1 MKHSILL
8 LLIVLFISCYSEK
21 GNDLEVEKV
30 NDSISY
36 YFLESQNLKLKLDER
51 LRAINKAIE
60 ISKKVKGQEIIG
72 QLSYQKTW
80 IHYSSGQ
87 YDSLIFFD
95 EHLFQDSIE
104 DFDLYY
110 IAKQRYLMGYY
121 FSEIAH
127 NSDKAFQNY
136 TLSKSYYEQIGDSS
150 WVGRNLLN
158 MGTIQKDY
166 NDFFGSKETLTEALK
181 FLKPKSET
189 VYISQCY
196 NLLATN
202 HRKLLNYS
210 DAIKYYNQAITIT
223 SSKKD
228 RLIYQNN
235 LAVTYT
241 DNAQYEDA
249 IVILESISQDSIL
262 IQTRGEYAR
271 VLDNLAYAKWF
282 SGKEHKAEPFIDA
295 LKIRTQNSDKRG
307 LIASYTHLGEF
318 YSKNNADKA
327 KSYFHTVIQLS
338 KTLKNPRAEKDALKF
353 LMNLEP
359 KDVKLRDRYVFLQ
372 DSLYQQ
378 ELKVKTQFAKYKYDD
393 KLKQESILRL
403 EKENAEKELE
413 VTKQRT
419 QKIILSSIGAFISV
433 LFGFVGYYFVQRTK
447 RLRKEK
453 EVAALEATYKT
464 EEELSRRL
472 HDDYGGRLN
481 QTMLLVQNNADK
493 LHILDSLE
501 ELYDQSRDFSR
512 EINDVETG
520 ENFWEGLLAM
530 LQFKTPS
537 NTRLFLKGGKETDW
551 SSVPTLTKKVVFK
564 VLQEL
569 MINMVRHSQAS
580 AIAVTFETVGKTLK
594 ISYADDGVGAS
605 KKAMHLKNGLR
616 NTEKRIRAIHGT
628 ITFDSKEGDGFRAQI
643 EIPK

>member
-1 MKHSILL
+1 MKHNSKAHSI
-8 LLIVLFISCYSEK
+8 S
-21 GNDLEVEKV
+21 
-30 NDSISY
+30 DSISF
-36 YFLESQNLKLKLDER
+36 YFNISTDTNLPINDRFK
-51 LRAINKAIE
+51 AINRLY
-60 ISKKVKGQEIIG
+60 SYLKKNEKDTIYGHV
-72 QLSYQKTW
+72 LYQKNML
-80 IHYSSGQ
+80 HLSLKE
-87 YDSLIFFD
+87 YDSLSIYND
-95 EHLFQDSIE
+95 ELIDYASENDDAFNLARQ
-104 DFDLYY
+104 Y
-110 IAKQRYLMGYY
+110 YLMGYY
-121 FSEIAH
+121 FSVIIQDYE
-127 NSDKAFQNY
+127 KAFQNY
-136 TLSKSYYEQIGDSS
+136 TLSKSFYEQIKNRS
-150 WVGRNLLN
+150 WVGINLLN
-158 MGTIQKDY
+158 MGTIQKDQ

-181 FLKPKSET
+181 FLDSKT
-189 VYISQCY
+189 DIVYIAQCY

-210 DAIKYYNQAITIT
+210 DAIEYYNKAITETT
-223 SSKKD
+223 SEKD
-228 RLIYQNN
+228 KLICQNN
-235 LAVTYT
+235 LAATFI
-241 DNAQYEDA
+241 DNARYDEA
-249 IVILESISQDSIL
+249 VIQLENIASDSIL
-262 IQTRGEYAR
+262 NQSRSEYAR
-271 VLDNLAYAKWF
+271 VLDNLAYAKWL
-282 SGKEHKAEPFIDA
+282 SGKEHRVESFLEA
-295 LKIRTQNSDKRG
+295 LTIRTKNKDQRG

-318 YSKNNADKA
+318 YSKSNVDKA
-327 KSYFHTVIQLS
+327 KYYFDKVIQLS

-353 LMNLEP
+353 LMDLEP
-359 KDVKLRDRYVFLQ
+359 KDVKLHARYIFLQ

-403 EKENAEKELE
+403 EKENTEKELE

-419 QKIILSSIGAFISV
+419 QKIVFSAIGIFILV

-453 EVAALEATYKT
+453 EAAALEATYKT
-464 EEELSRRL
+464 EEELSRKL

-501 ELYDQSRDFSR
+501 ELYNQSRDFSR

-537 NTRLFLKGGKETDW
+537 NARLFLKGGKETEW
-551 SSVPTLTKKVVFK
+551 STVPTLTKKVIFK

-580 AIAVTFETVGKTLK
+580 VTAVTFETAGKTLK

-605 KKAMHLKNGLR
+605 KKAMYLKNGLR

-628 ITFDSKEGDGFRAQI
+628 ITFDSKEGDGFRAHI